1 MRIRLLVLTAVLLA
15 AGSAPLARAGVS
27 YPLPTPETLERAGK
41 LFKENCAVCHGDSLK
56 GDGQAAAALDP
67 LPANLTIR
75 ATYKHGSDK
84 DSMHRTIAEGAP
96 GTAMIAWKA
105 YLSDAD
111 IRLLCTYI
119 ESRSK

>member
-1 MRIRLLVLTAVLLA
+1 M
-15 AGSAPLARAGVS
+15 
-27 YPLPTPETLERAGK
+27 
-41 LFKENCAVCHGDSLK
+41 LFKENCAACHGVSLK

-67 LPANLTIR
+67 PPANLTLR

-84 DSMHRTIAEGAP
+84 DTMRHTITEGAP
-96 GTAMIAWKA
+96 GTGMIAWKA